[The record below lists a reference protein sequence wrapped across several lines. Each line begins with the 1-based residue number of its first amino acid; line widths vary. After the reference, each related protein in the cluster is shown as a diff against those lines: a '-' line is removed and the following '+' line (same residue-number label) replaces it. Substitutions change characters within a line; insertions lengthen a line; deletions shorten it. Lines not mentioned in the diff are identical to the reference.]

1 MKVGSLDPPY
11 GVFSRPFDPP
21 QPPLKRGE
29 KTLKVPLFKG
39 DLGGSSKCSRKVDS
53 YAKSQFIL
61 KITFNSYANFA
72 KVSADESDPITLYVT

>member
-1 MKVGSLDPPY
+1 MCVSPGGENLEASL
-11 GVFSRPFDPP
+11 
-21 QPPLKRGE
+21 
-29 KTLKVPLFKG
+29 VPLLKG